1 MCFIQ
6 HLQELR
12 VQANDSRM
20 LDDHHEGDGKKTE
33 GQFLNV
39 ARDFFF
45 FNEIS
50 KALGFRGLD
59 SILRTSS
66 PQLSLTIVPG
76 YLMFYSGLCRHWA
89 HTQHIKTYMQAK
101 RPYPFFKLKK
111 KNNWNISCR
120 LVTILT
126 LPWKWPIQKLSICSQ
141 KTEMEIFLW
150 GVDGVYHTLLQM
162 LWEKGKIPF
171 FKKATHDPY

>member
-1 MCFIQ
+1 MTAECWMIITKEMGRKQ
-6 HLQELR
+6 K
-12 VQANDSRM
+12 VN
-20 LDDHHEGDGKKTE
+20 
-33 GQFLNV
+33 FLMWLEIF
-39 ARDFFF
+39 FFF

-76 YLMFYSGLCRHWA
+76 YLMFYSGLCRHRA

-111 KNNWNISCR
+111 KI
-120 LVTILT
+120 IET
-126 LPWKWPIQKLSICSQ
+126 LA
-141 KTEMEIFLW
+141 
-150 GVDGVYHTLLQM
+150 VD
-162 LWEKGKIPF
+162 
-171 FKKATHDPY
+171 